1 MPYSHL
7 VVAHLRKII
16 AYLIVYSIN
25 DYMTKPIPRFRGPSL
40 ILLATVHILLFV
52 AGLVAAATLRHGAL
66 YVTPFASAEDLRSF
80 FAKSP
85 TAVRVSNFFLF
96 GSAVPF
102 GIFAVTI
109 VSRLRFMGVR
119 AAGTNIA
126 LLGGLT
132 ATIALLLSGV
142 TGWVLSVPEVS
153 ASAPVVKAVDFL
165 SFLLGGVSF
174 RGGLRFAGCGSIGHK
189 LLHAASSAVAGS
201 TWNASCHNRRTLLV
215 QPHRISGKLFH
226 SHYQIRGLHLD
237 GLCRCSTDEKS
248 EDSASRLY
256 RRVLIDCGTLCSC
269 ESSKE
274 GKRVALCRRYS
285 ETRFGTQRAKTRSRT
300 QLTEFRRRY
309 GSGSASGRAL

>member
-1 MPYSHL
+1 
-7 VVAHLRKII
+7 
-16 AYLIVYSIN
+16 
-25 DYMTKPIPRFRGPSL
+25 MTKAIPRFRGPSL
-40 ILLATVHILLFV
+40 ILLAIVHIFVFV

-80 FAKSP
+80 FEKTP
-85 TAVRVSNFFLF
+85 TAVRVSNLFLF

-174 RGGLRFAGCGSIGHK
+174 AVGFGLLAAGVSVTSYFMRLLPRWVVALGMLLAITGELSWFSLIAYPANFFIPITRFVGFIWMVCV
-189 LLHAASSAVAGS
+189 AVALTRNPKIAQAAYTG
-201 TWNASCHNRRTLLV
+201 
-215 QPHRISGKLFH
+215 
-226 SHYQIRGLHLD
+226 
-237 GLCRCSTDEKS
+237 
-248 EDSASRLY
+248 
-256 RRVLIDCGTLCSC
+256 
-269 ESSKE
+269 ESS
-274 GKRVALCRRYS
+274 
-285 ETRFGTQRAKTRSRT
+285 
-300 QLTEFRRRY
+300 
-309 GSGSASGRAL
+309 